1 MKASYQVN
9 QSLQAL
15 NTFGIN
21 AHCAYF
27 SRITE
32 ASQLTELQ
40 SQLSVNGLFVLG
52 GGSNILLP
60 DYLNAWVLKMDIE
73 GVTVLSENKHEVKVR
88 VGAGL
93 NWHRFVL
100 YALDHGWGGLEN
112 LSLIPGTVGAA
123 PIQNIGA
130 YGVEV
135 EQFIDKVHG
144 CRWGHQQ
151 AFELDRESCRFG
163 YRDSIFKNDW
173 KGQTV
178 ITHVDFRLPKMGQYE
193 LQLEYGAIRAKLADW
208 DIQNASAKAVSDAVI
223 AIRQSKLPDPDEIG
237 NAGSFFKNP
246 VVDQSVFE
254 AIQKEHPS
262 MPFYPV
268 HDSAIKIPAGWLIE
282 QCGWKGRREGPV
294 GCYQQQ
300 ALVIVNHGGASSKA
314 IKEFARKIQESVFRT
329 FGIQLERE
337 VNYISFP

>member
-1 MKASYQVN
+1 MKATYQVN
-9 QSLQAL
+9 HSLQAL

-32 ASQLTELQ
+32 AAQLMDLQ
-40 SQLSVNGLFVLG
+40 SKISVNSLFVLG

-60 DYLNAWVLKMDIE
+60 DFLNAWVLKMDIE
-73 GVTVLSENKHEVKVR
+73 GVKILEENSKEVLLS
-88 VGAGL
+88 VGAGM
-93 NWHRFVL
+93 NWHLFVL

-135 EQFIDKVHG
+135 EQYVDKVHG
-144 CRWGHQQ
+144 YHWGLQES
-151 AFELDRESCRFG
+151 FELESDSCQFG
-163 YRDSIFKNDW
+163 YRDSLFKNDW

-178 ITHVDFRLPKMGQYE
+178 ITHVDFRLPKIGQYP
-193 LQLEYGAIRAKLADW
+193 LQLDYGAIRAKLSDW
-208 DIQNASAKAVSDAVI
+208 DIQDASAKAVSEAVI
-223 AIRQSKLPDPDEIG
+223 AIRQSKLPDPGEVG

-246 VVDQSVFE
+246 VVDRATFE
-254 AIQKEHPS
+254 VIQKEYPS

-268 HDSAIKIPAGWLIE
+268 HEQEIKIPAGWLIE
-282 QCGWKGRREGPV
+282 QCGWKGRSEGPV

-314 IKEFARKIQESVFRT
+314 IKEFARKIQESVFQR
-329 FGIQLERE
+329 FGIRLERE